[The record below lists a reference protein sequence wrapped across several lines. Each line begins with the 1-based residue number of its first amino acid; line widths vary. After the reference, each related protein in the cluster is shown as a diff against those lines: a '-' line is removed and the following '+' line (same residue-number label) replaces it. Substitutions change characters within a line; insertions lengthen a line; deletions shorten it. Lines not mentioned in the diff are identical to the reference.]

1 MLSRAQAE
9 KVPTGAPSPDGA
21 AGIWGP
27 LQRLSDTEFHM
38 ADMRLLA
45 ASGVIGRVAGLL
57 MESSLRIGCRGSAS
71 ANGAAGRARQRG
83 SRSTGQADIRVGV
96 GHAALQETDQ

>member
-1 MLSRAQAE
+1 MLSRARAE
-9 KVPTGAPSPDGA
+9 RLERVRRRRMVQRGYGALFNVSAMPSSTWPTCGSSP
-21 AGIWGP
+21 P
-27 LQRLSDTEFHM
+27 P
-38 ADMRLLA
+38 
-45 ASGVIGRVAGLL
+45 GVIGRVAGLL

-96 GHAALQETDQ
+96 LQETDQ